1 MRFGHLLVPS
11 PQVTRYLL
19 RCAVG
24 NTLKFITM
32 PTIDSCH
39 YNAFLK
45 WVLLQWALT
54 VCMFLH
60 VRVCGGRGRGWDKR
74 GVQFLTLSGCVP
86 SQWAR
91 VGVVDHLVVVRL
103 HSTCHAG
110 ACVRG
115 RGVGEGREAGGGSIE
130 DELCIHSTVSG
141 VSVFDG
147 LCYTQCHTH
156 ACMQVQVLLSHW
168 CGPTNIA
175 QVSFLLSVGG
185 VRTTLTIAEEFLL
198 KVSTTNGKGLNLAAV
213 SSWLISVFVFSI
225 GGEGHFMISRPVCVL
240 HAASHTWL
248 QYRNGGV
255 SREFRWHLAHETTV
269 QCTV

>member
-1 MRFGHLLVPS
+1 MSATSMG
-11 PQVTRYLL
+11 
-19 RCAVG
+19 
-24 NTLKFITM
+24 
-32 PTIDSCH
+32 IDCVYVFACSCV
-39 YNAFLK
+39 
-45 WVLLQWALT
+45 W
-54 VCMFLH
+54 
-60 VRVCGGRGRGWDKR
+60 GGGGGGETR
-74 GVQFLTLSGCVP
+74 GVYSFWHWAVVP

-91 VGVVDHLVVVRL
+91 VGVVDHLIVVRL
-103 HSTCHAG
+103 HSTCHVG

-141 VSVFDG
+141 VSVFDR

-156 ACMQVQVLLSHW
+156 ACMQVQVLLSQW

-185 VRTTLTIAEEFLL
+185 VRTTLTIAEGFLL
-198 KVSTTNGKGLNLAAV
+198 NVSTTNGKRLNLAAV
-213 SSWLISVFVFSI
+213 SSWLICAFVFSI
-225 GGEGHFMISRPVCVL
+225 GGEGHFTISRPVCVL

-255 SREFRWHLAHETTV
+255 SCEFRWHLAHETTV